1 MKTSMMTLG
10 SILVLL
16 LTPNFLT
23 AKVPE
28 HKLTFITSHGTCIEY
43 VYASEKEVEDNH
55 PFNYKEVL
63 KEERLENRPMT
74 SSSLIDISGLIK
86 EEKEVAEPEVDSL
99 IILERIQ
106 SGSGN
111 AR

>member
-1 MKTSMMTLG
+1 MKTST
-10 SILVLL
+10 ITFCITLVLL
-16 LTPNFLT
+16 LTPIFLT
-23 AKVPE
+23 AKIPA
-28 HKLTFITSHGTCIEY
+28 HKLTFITAHGICIDY
-43 VYASEKEVEDNH
+43 VYTAEKEVEDNH

-86 EEKEVAEPEVDSL
+86 EEKEVAEPELDSL

-106 SGSGN
+106 SGIGN
-111 AR
+111 AK